1 MRLPTNAIYD
11 IAPIASGDN
20 ILLIMLPGARNTPR
34 HLSENGFVQALRER
48 NLPVDVLAL
57 DAHAD
62 LYLDRADIEQLL
74 HQTLDAAPIHGYR
87 RIWLL
92 GISLG
97 GSGAMICATQR
108 TAEIEGL
115 FLLAPFLG
123 TRGIVAEVEAA
134 GGLTGWWPGEIGNRD
149 YERALLERIRC
160 SPIGSEEFPVVYL
173 GFGQDDRYR
182 GASMLL
188 LKRISPQFVVTRTG
202 GHDWE
207 TWTALW
213 NMMLDKKP
221 FVVSSKAIKWK

>member
-74 HQTLDAAPIHGYR
+74 HQTLDAARIHGYR

-134 GGLTGWWPGEIGNRD
+134 GGLAGWRPGEIGNRD

-188 LKRISPQFVVTRTG
+188 LKRISPQYVVTRTG